1 MSYKQDCTTIYTIN
15 GRKYQVTAPALFD
28 SKTNKQIPDDKL
40 DDNAIKIARQMYRDD
55 MGLISPEDLKKYR
68 SKVGISQR
76 DLAEITGLSPNTIA
90 LYEAGEFPT
99 VANNRMLKS
108 LFNNDDILKEYFREN
123 ENQYS
128 DSIKE
133 KIRAYLSGTKI
144 NLKIS
149 SDQPKFK
156 AVQLA
161 NWFRVNNYFARK
173 FDYNVDPITQMQ
185 VVKLLYFA
193 YGRFLAKNNKRLF
206 SSPILHLQYG
216 PVVEEVHQR
225 FRGMVVLDPDKP
237 DKQAFEDYNLVSSDV
252 EISNLLQKI
261 DEDYSDY
268 TASGLSRITHRAGS
282 PWSMTEKGKPIED
295 QLIFD
300 QFTRTEEQ
308 VNNN

>member
-1 MSYKQDCTTIYTIN
+1 MSYEQDCTTIYTIN

-128 DSIKE
+128 DSVKE

-144 NLKIS
+144 NLKTS

-206 SSPILHLQYG
+206 SSSILHLQYG

-300 QFTRTEEQ
+300 QFTRTEE
-308 VNNN
+308 

>member
-1 MSYKQDCTTIYTIN
+1 MSYQKNCTTVYKIN
-15 GRKYQVTAPALFD
+15 GREYHVTAPALFD
-28 SKTNKQIPDDKL
+28 SKTHKQIPNDEL
-40 DDNAIKIARQMYRDD
+40 DDNAVKIARQKYRDD
-55 MGLISPEDLKKYR
+55 MGIISPEDLKEYR

-108 LFNNDDILKEYFREN
+108 LLNNDDILEEYLIEN
-123 ENQYS
+123 KSQYS
-128 DSIKE
+128 STVKE
-133 KIRAYLSGTKI
+133 KINLYLNGTQSK
-144 NLKIS
+144 LGIS
-149 SDQPKFK
+149 SEQPKFT

-161 NWFRVNNYFARK
+161 NWFRINNYFARK
-173 FDYNVDPITQMQ
+173 FNCNVDPITQMQ

-193 YGRFLAKNNKRLF
+193 YGRFLVKEKRRLF

-225 FRGMVVLDPDKP
+225 FHGMTVLDVDKP
-237 DKQAFEDYNLVSSDV
+237 DQQAFADYNLVASDA
-252 EISNLLQKI
+252 EISTLLQEI
-261 DEDYSDY
+261 DKDYSDY

-282 PWSMTEKGKPIED
+282 PWAMTEKGKPIND

-300 QFTRTEEQ
+300 QFTKTEE
-308 VNNN
+308 

>member
-1 MSYKQDCTTIYTIN
+1 TTIYTIN

-161 NWFRVNNYFARK
+161 NWFRINNYFARK

-300 QFTRTEEQ
+300 QFTRTEE
-308 VNNN
+308 

>member
-1 MSYKQDCTTIYTIN
+1 MSYEKDCTTIYTIN

-76 DLAEITGLSPNTIA
+76 DLAEITGLSTNTIA

-161 NWFRVNNYFARK
+161 NWFRINNYFARK

-300 QFTRTEEQ
+300 QFTRTEE
-308 VNNN
+308 

>member
-1 MSYKQDCTTIYTIN
+1 MSYEKDCTTIYTIN

-161 NWFRVNNYFARK
+161 NWFRINNYFARK

-300 QFTRTEEQ
+300 QFTRTEE
-308 VNNN
+308 

>member
-1 MSYKQDCTTIYTIN
+1 M
-15 GRKYQVTAPALFD
+15 
-28 SKTNKQIPDDKL
+28 DD
-40 DDNAIKIARQMYRDD
+40 DAVKIARQMYRND
-55 MGLISPEDLKKYR
+55 MGLISPKDLKKYR

-99 VANNRMLKS
+99 IANNRMLKS
-108 LFNNDDILKEYFREN
+108 LFSNDDVLKEYLIEN
-123 ENQYS
+123 GNQYS
-128 DSIKE
+128 DSVKE
-133 KIRAYLSGTKI
+133 KIKAYLGGRKAV
-144 NLKIS
+144 LGIS
-149 SDQPKFK
+149 SEQSKFK

-161 NWFRVNNYFARK
+161 NWFRVNNYFARQ

-193 YGRFLAKNNKRLF
+193 YGRFLVKSKKRLF

-216 PVVEEVHQR
+216 PVVEEVHQQ
-225 FRGMVVLDPDKP
+225 FRGMVVLDLDKP
-237 DKQAFEDYNLVSSDV
+237 DEQAFEDYNLVSSDA
-252 EISNLLQKI
+252 EINDLLQKI

-282 PWSMTEKGKPIED
+282 PWSMTEKGKPIKD

-300 QFTRTEEQ
+300 QFTKTEE
-308 VNNN
+308 